1 MRERFFA
8 YTDAEKSEILEA
20 TPKQNGP
27 KRGGIKRLFALIET
41 AEKGPWDLVFTE
53 KRRRQFRTAMQSQ
66 AKEIERARASLDHLL
81 SFIDNFT
88 TKDNELRVIGAS
100 DFDSAASAAAN
111 ALNAFAPHL
120 NLYHEFAEDAFV
132 STKSD
137 KGSRYR
143 EYTEHLF
150 DEIKQTWLDFGGRID
165 AGNKKAYER
174 FFLAVAK
181 PALTNKTIGDEFNVG
196 LNPNTFSEH
205 YKKAVK

>member
-1 MRERFFA
+1 MRERFFI

-20 TPKQNGP
+20 ISTGTGP
-27 KRGGIKRLFALIET
+27 KRGRIKHLFALIET
-41 AEKGPWDLVFTE
+41 AESGPWNLVFTE
-53 KRRRQFRTAMQSQ
+53 KQRRQFRASEQIQ
-66 AKEIERARASLDHLL
+66 AKEIERARESLDHLL
-81 SFIDNFT
+81 GFIGKLT
-88 TKDNELRVIGAS
+88 PKDNELKAFGAS
-100 DFDSAASAAAN
+100 DFDSAAIAAAE
-111 ALNAFAPHL
+111 ALNAFAPQL
-120 NLYHEFAEDAFV
+120 DLYHEFAEDAFV

-165 AGNKKAYER
+165 SDNKKAYER

-196 LNPNTFSEH
+196 LNTSTFSEH
-205 YKKAVK
+205 YKKAAR